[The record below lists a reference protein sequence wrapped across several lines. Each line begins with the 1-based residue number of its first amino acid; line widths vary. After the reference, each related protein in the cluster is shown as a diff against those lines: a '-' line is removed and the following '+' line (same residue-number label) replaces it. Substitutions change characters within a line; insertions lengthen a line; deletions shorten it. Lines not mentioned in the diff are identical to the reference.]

1 MILWIFFQTVN
12 DDYCL
17 GIYDS
22 CFGVNLLSE
31 LIECGLVSLLRS
43 CMDEKEESLIYS
55 GTECLANLI
64 APQVFMEKIIL

>member
-1 MILWIFFQTVN
+1 MQILTKSS
-12 DDYCL
+12 L

-43 CMDEKEESLIYS
+43 CMDEKEESLIFS

-64 APQVFMEKIIL
+64 APQVSPSNYPE